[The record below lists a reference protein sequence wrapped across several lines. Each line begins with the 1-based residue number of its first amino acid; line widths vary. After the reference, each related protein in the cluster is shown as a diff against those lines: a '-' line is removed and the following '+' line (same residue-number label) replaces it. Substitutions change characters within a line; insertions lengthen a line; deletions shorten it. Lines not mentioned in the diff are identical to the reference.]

1 MTTGNL
7 AGNRLLAWLP
17 ISLAWG
23 STGWSVAISRASSP
37 YRSSQDI
44 SNLVLRNT
52 CEKSAR
58 KMSSYL
64 LERLDGVPG
73 SGACGPPTGVPVSK
87 SCGSV
92 PQQLNSLQTVALRNH
107 AHALLKRE
115 NMVKPHG
122 SLVPVSLTYRYA
134 STPGLSTWSST
145 RSLQRD
151 YSLGDLISWRVSR
164 LDAFSVSPF
173 RT

>member
-1 MTTGNL
+1 MTTGKL
-7 AGNRLLAWLP
+7 AGNRRAGL
-17 ISLAWG
+17 
-23 STGWSVAISRASSP
+23 VANLTCLGFDRVE
-37 YRSSQDI
+37 RSYQPRLIALSIVPGHFKD
-44 SNLVLRNT
+44 
-52 CEKSAR
+52 
-58 KMSSYL
+58 
-64 LERLDGVPG
+64 LDGSYPTTEHPANG
-73 SGACGPPTGVPVSK
+73 SPS
-87 SCGSV
+87 
-92 PQQLNSLQTVALRNH
+92 QSLT
-107 AHALLKRE
+107 ALLKRE

>member
-1 MTTGNL
+1 MTTGKL
-7 AGNRLLAWLP
+7 DGGGPP

-23 STGWSVAISRASSP
+23 STGWSAAISRVSST

-44 SNLVLRNT
+44 SKIMGGPDGPQPRI
-52 CEKSAR
+52 A
-58 KMSSYL
+58 YL
-64 LERLDGVPG
+64 TTEHPANG
-73 SGACGPPTGVPVSK
+73 SPSQP
-87 SCGSV
+87 
-92 PQQLNSLQTVALRNH
+92 R
-107 AHALLKRE
+107 HALLKRE

-122 SLVPVSLTYRYA
+122 SLVPVSSTHRCA

>member
-1 MTTGNL
+1 MTTGKL
-7 AGNRLLAWLP
+7 AVRGLAPRNAALGRTSSHCESSRTILDNALQSWCCLGL
-17 ISLAWG
+17 STL
-23 STGWSVAISRASSP
+23 STGTALSRSFNSKNKTCRAVAATRRRRTTEYPANGSP
-37 YRSSQDI
+37 S
-44 SNLVLRNT
+44 L
-52 CEKSAR
+52 
-58 KMSSYL
+58 
-64 LERLDGVPG
+64 
-73 SGACGPPTGVPVSK
+73 PTWK
-87 SCGSV
+87 
-92 PQQLNSLQTVALRNH
+92 
-107 AHALLKRE
+107 KR

-122 SLVPVSLTYRYA
+122 SLVPVSLTHRCA